1 MFGIGVDAYRLS
13 VVILVALG
21 IALRVREY
29 ASDRSLWLDESLLA
43 LNVLDRPLAQ
53 LFGHLSF
60 NQAAPPGF
68 LLVERASV
76 ALLGP
81 SEYALRLFPL
91 LCGIASLP
99 LFVRFARSLL
109 RPPGALVA
117 LALFAVGDGLIYY
130 STEAKQYSVDV
141 AASLLVYVAAL
152 SLRSPR
158 LPRRRQA
165 AWIVAGFVALS
176 VSYAAAFMV
185 AAVLIAMVV
194 PAVLRSRL
202 KRWRAVDVATV
213 LWTLGLIGAFA
224 YAAPRVSQILASN
237 EHSYSSGL
245 QFLLDLNG
253 GLSTDLGFP
262 LHGPL
267 RMLHFCLP
275 FLAVVG
281 VVALARR
288 RPDYAALVVLPPL
301 LLMVASAL
309 HAYPVLAR
317 SILFLAPLFAVA
329 VAAAIDPLASVAS
342 VAVSRPRLA
351 ALGVSVAVVVVP
363 VGRRRASCGETARAR
378 GDQARAGAPLD
389 ELAPR

>member
-99 LFVRFARSLL
+99 LFVRFAQSLL

-130 STEAKQYSVDV
+130 STEVKQYSVDV

-237 EHSYSSGL
+237 EHS
-245 QFLLDLNG
+245 LLVRA
-253 GLSTDLGFP
+253 P
-262 LHGPL
+262 VPARPERGPL
-267 RMLHFCLP
+267 
-275 FLAVVG
+275 
-281 VVALARR
+281 
-288 RPDYAALVVLPPL
+288 D
-301 LLMVASAL
+301 
-309 HAYPVLAR
+309 
-317 SILFLAPLFAVA
+317 
-329 VAAAIDPLASVAS
+329 
-342 VAVSRPRLA
+342 RPRLSPPRAAEDA
-351 ALGVSVAVVVVP
+351 ALLPALPGGRRSGRPRPPAPRLRGPRRAATAPADGRVGASRVSSPGQVDSLFGPALRRRCRGRDRP
-363 VGRRRASCGETARAR
+363 PRVGRVARRLASAHSQRLESVSQSSSYRS
-378 GDQARAGAPLD
+378 PP
-389 ELAPR
+389 PRIMW